1 MVVDEV
7 EVAVEKLLMVVV
19 EDEVV
24 VGLVVMLSR
33 CGVMVVVGVM
43 VGGGAIVEV
52 STMRVTSIITGI
64 VSCGGIG

>member
-1 MVVDEV
+1 MVDEV
-7 EVAVEKLLMVVV
+7 EMVVEKLLMVVV

-64 VSCGGIG
+64 VSCGGIR

>member
-1 MVVDEV
+1 VVVDEV
-7 EVAVEKLLMVVV
+7 EVVVEKLLMVVV

-43 VGGGAIVEV
+43 VGGELLLRLAP
-52 STMRVTSIITGI
+52 
-64 VSCGGIG
+64 

>member
-33 CGVMVVVGVM
+33 WGVMVVVGVM
-43 VGGGAIVEV
+43 VGGELLLRLAP
-52 STMRVTSIITGI
+52 
-64 VSCGGIG
+64 